1 MLKRIFT
8 NREFLLVL
16 SLVLGLVQGQASM
29 YTVPLVL
36 PILGVIMTLST
47 MMISGREL
55 RSLRTLM
62 APFLWG
68 IVMNYLIL
76 SGATLATAAWLIEDP
91 ELWRGFV
98 ILAAVPPAVAV
109 IPFTDFLRG
118 NHSYALIGTTGAYL
132 AGLLLMPAIAVAFL
146 GSAVVQ
152 PARLVFIILSLI
164 VGPFL
169 ISRLILWL
177 SWDRWIQP
185 LKGSITNWCFF
196 VVTYTIVGS
205 NRHVILSNPLGLMP
219 VLAVAVITI
228 ICLGFMVEYG
238 ARFLKVGSATWR
250 ALIFLGTLKNYGLAG
265 GVSLTLFNTKT
276 ALPATVGVI
285 VMVLYV
291 VLLQLRARMN

>member
-36 PILGVIMTLST
+36 PILAVIMTLST

-152 PARLVFIILSLI
+152 PARLVFTILSLI